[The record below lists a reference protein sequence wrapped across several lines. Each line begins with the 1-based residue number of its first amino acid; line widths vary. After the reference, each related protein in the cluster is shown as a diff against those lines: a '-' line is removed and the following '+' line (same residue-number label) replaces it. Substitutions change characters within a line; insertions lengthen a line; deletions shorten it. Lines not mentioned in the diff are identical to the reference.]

1 MKQKLL
7 SIFLVCLLFVSV
19 AYAQDRKVTG
29 KVSSKDDG
37 SPLSGVAVT
46 VFGTQIATQTDANG
60 NFSINVPA
68 TGKSLV
74 FSYIGALT
82 KTIAITG
89 STLDV
94 AMEADQRQ
102 LSEVVVSGYGTLAK
116 REVGGAVSK
125 VLGKQFENQ
134 AIKSLDQALQ
144 GRVPGVVVQ
153 SNNGIPG
160 GAINVQIRGV
170 ASFTAGTQPLYIID
184 GVQMNM
190 ESSTSITQ
198 ANPLA
203 GINTN
208 DIESIEI
215 LRDAATASIYG
226 AQAANGVVLVT
237 TKRGAAGKTKF
248 TANVYTG
255 VVNAIKY
262 FDVTN
267 SQEFLQLRQEAVR
280 NGNSTL
286 SEAAVRDNVLGGVS
300 LNTALTDQQIADL
313 PSTDW
318 QREASRTG
326 IVQNYELS
334 ASGGNEKTKFYIS
347 SSYNKS
353 NTFISKVDFRRGVL
367 RTNLEHKATDKL
379 TFDARIN
386 LSSFSQQAP
395 FATDGSSFGNPAYS
409 ASQVLPI
416 NPVYNAD
423 GTYFGLPGS
432 GQIFAGNLNQNIVA
446 INDFNSANTT
456 TNQMVGSIAAIYK
469 FGENISFKSFYSLDY
484 RAVKD
489 YQYRDPRTN
498 DAFNRQGLGYNAFE
512 DRINFLTNQTLS
524 FVVPNLNDHS
534 LTGFIGAEFRSDV
547 NEGFSA
553 QADGY
558 PSPEFRNLNS
568 AANPV
573 SVGGFYTG
581 FRRAGLFSALRYDYK
596 RKYSLSANLRYD
608 GSSKFG
614 ENNQYGFFGGVSGSW
629 DMAQE
634 SFLKNTT
641 WLSELRLRASY
652 GVVGNDDIGNFS
664 SRGLYGGG
672 GVYGGSPAI
681 TPTALSNTDLRWEK
695 KSTIDLGIDF
705 AMFKRRINGS
715 IGVYRLLSTDLLLNQ
730 PLLNTTGFASITKNA
745 GSIQINGFEAEINTV
760 NIRTKDDF
768 TWSTNFNFSYF
779 KSEIKKLYDDLQVL
793 PSDIAIRVGAER
805 GDVWSQKYAGVNP
818 ATGRPMWYDI
828 NDNITYNPTA
838 ADRRLIANTIPNLTG
853 GLTNEFRYK
862 GFDFSVLLQYQYGR
876 TQLDGQLQFYYRMGT
891 ANHNTDK
898 NLFDRRWTTPGQVT
912 DVPRPING
920 GAESQGANHTITSTR
935 FYYKTDMIRVKNIQL
950 GYNLPKNI
958 LSKLKI
964 DSFRVY
970 AQGQNLFTYDDY
982 PGYDPE
988 FFGSAT
994 GIIPQSKNLT
1004 FGLIAGF

>member
-1 MKQKLL
+1 MKKLL
-7 SIFLVCLLFVSV
+7 QSLFILLFVASN
-19 AYAQDRKVTG
+19 AMAQNRTITGTVT
-29 KVSSKDDG
+29 SKDDG
-37 SPLSGVAVT
+37 LPLPGVSVKVKGTNVGTSTASNGKFTLT
-46 VFGTQIATQTDANG
+46 VPVSATNLE
-60 NFSINVPA
+60 FS
-68 TGKSLV
+68 SLG
-74 FSYIGALT
+74 FLS
-82 KTIAITG
+82 KTIAISG
-89 STLDV
+89 SNFDI
-94 AMEADQRQ
+94 AMEADQQQ
-102 LSEVVVSGYGTLAK
+102 LSEIVVSGYGTLAK
-116 REVGGAVSK
+116 RALGGAVSK
-125 VLGKQFENQ
+125 VSGSQFENQ

-144 GRVPGVVVQ
+144 GRTPGVVVQ

-208 DIESIEI
+208 DIESIEV

-248 TANVYTG
+248 TANVYSG
-255 VVNAIKY
+255 VVNAIKF

-267 SQEFLQLRQEAVR
+267 SQEFLQLRTEAVR

-286 SEAAVRDNVLGGVS
+286 SDAAVRNSVLGGVS
-300 LNTALTDQQIADL
+300 LNTALTDQEIANL

-334 ASGGNEKTKFYIS
+334 ASGGNEKTKFYMS

-353 NTFISKVDFRRGVL
+353 NTFISKVDFKRGVL
-367 RTNLEHKATDKL
+367 RTNLEHKASDKL

-446 INDFNSANTT
+446 INDFNSAQTT
-456 TNQMVGSIAAIYK
+456 TNQVVGSIAAIYK
-469 FGENISFKSFYSLDY
+469 FGKNISFKSFYSLDY

-498 DAFNRQGLGYNAFE
+498 DAYNRQGLGYNAFE
-512 DRINFLTNQTLS
+512 DRVNFLTNQTLS
-524 FVVPNLNDHS
+524 FVIPNLGDHS
-534 LTGFIGAEFRSDV
+534 LSGFVGAEFRSDV

-573 SVGGFYTG
+573 SVGGFFTG

-634 SFLKNTT
+634 EFLKNTS
-641 WLSELRLRASY
+641 WLNELRLRASY

-672 GVYGGSPAI
+672 GVYGGAPAI
-681 TPTALSNTDLRWEK
+681 TPTALSNIDLRWEK
-695 KSTIDLGIDF
+695 KSTIDLGVDF
-705 AMFKRRINGS
+705 SMFKKRIGGS
-715 IGVYRLLSTDLLLNQ
+715 IGVYRLLSTDLLLSQ
-730 PLLNTTGFASITKNA
+730 PLLNTTGFSSITKNA

-768 TWSTNFNFSYF
+768 TWTTNFNFSYF
-779 KSEIKKLYDDLQVL
+779 KSEIKKLYDGLQVL
-793 PSDIAIRVGAER
+793 PSDIAIRVGAQR

-838 ADRRLIANTIPNLTG
+838 ADRRLIGNTVPNLTG

-862 GFDFSVLLQYQYGR
+862 GFDFSFLLQYQYGR

-898 NLFDRRWTTPGQVT
+898 NLFDRRWTTPGQIT

-920 GAESQGANHTITSTR
+920 GAESQGASHTTTSTR

-950 GYNLPKNI
+950 GYTVPKNI

-964 DSFRVY
+964 DSFRIY

-988 FFGSAT
+988 YFGTST